1 LAATPLSEEDYA
13 MTTQTKSKAAP
24 KAAAVS
30 AEAYEQVVETTKAQV
45 EKTNEAVVKGYDEF
59 AALQQEGVDA
69 LIKAGEIWARGAEV
83 LGKAYL
89 AAAQDAAEA
98 NSSAAKALFSA
109 KSLKE
114 VVELQ
119 SEIARKS
126 FDKSLSEST
135 KLSELS
141 VKVANEAFQPIQ
153 QQFTAVVTKAGKL
166 AA

>member
-1 LAATPLSEEDYA
+1 
-13 MTTQTKSKAAP
+13 MTTQSKSKAAP
-24 KAAAVS
+24 KVAAVS
-30 AEAYEQVVETTKAQV
+30 AEVYDQVVETTKAQV

-89 AAAQDAAEA
+89 DAAQNAAEA

-119 SEIARKS
+119 GEIARKS

-141 VKVANEAFQPIQ
+141 VKVANEALQPIQ